1 LPRSSASWANRCAR
15 VKLADLVAYG
25 ETLEQFA
32 PASRARKLGALKSLA
47 GFGHRIGYLAFDI
60 GIGAPLRL
68 PAVKATLA
76 ERILGLCQ
84 VSSLLEQHSRA
95 AEPPVQAAS
104 RHLWISFRSGVVLR
118 HPALKIRVTGEIFW
132 QAGPV
137 PAWRAP
143 PPAPHA
149 PETAPSCRTRTS
161 SRGTDATTPRAG
173 NNGTG
178 TLVY

>member
-1 LPRSSASWANRCAR
+1 MTLPRSSASWANRCAR

-32 PASRARKLGALKSLA
+32 PASRARKLGAVKSLA

-84 VSSLLEQHSRA
+84 VSSLLGATFSGCG
-95 AEPPVQAAS
+95 AS
-104 RHLWISFRSGVVLR
+104 RSSGFQTSVDFL
-118 HPALKIRVTGEIFW
+118 PIRG
-132 QAGPV
+132 
-137 PAWRAP
+137 RL
-143 PPAPHA
+143 
-149 PETAPSCRTRTS
+149 APSSTKDQ
-161 SRGTDATTPRAG
+161 GNGGNILAG
-173 NNGTG
+173 RSCSGLARPSAGASCSGNGAI
-178 TLVY
+178 LPYAN